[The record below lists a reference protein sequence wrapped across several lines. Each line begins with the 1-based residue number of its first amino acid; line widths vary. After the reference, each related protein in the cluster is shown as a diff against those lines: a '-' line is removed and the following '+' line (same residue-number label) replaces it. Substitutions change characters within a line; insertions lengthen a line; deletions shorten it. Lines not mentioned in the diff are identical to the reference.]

1 MLLFWEEAF
10 SAHVPHLGGIQA
22 SEVPA
27 QKEVIPRGWF
37 AFIHKENTLKMLQVQ
52 TCKRAS
58 WCAKCVKLC
67 PSLCLCSPPRG
78 ALPGFPGGLA
88 GVMMG
93 RSREQLGPSWPQWW
107 PGSGWAPYLACVS
120 IWFISAAHERETNK
134 TKTNHTHTY
143 NQNKQ
148 NQTQTETP
156 WLPSL
161 SPNLGPLCG

>member
-67 PSLCLCSPPRG
+67 PSLCLGSPPRG

-88 GVMMG
+88 GVVMG
-93 RSREQLGPSWPQWW
+93 RSREQLGPSCH
-107 PGSGWAPYLACVS
+107 SGDLALAGLPILLVCQS
-120 IWFISAAHERETNK
+120 DLFLQLMKGKQIKPKQTTHTHTHT
-134 TKTNHTHTY
+134 TKTNKIKH
-143 NQNKQ
+143 KQ
-148 NQTQTETP
+148 KH
-156 WLPSL
+156 PS
-161 SPNLGPLCG
+161 SQA